1 LGFFIISYIYPF
13 RNTAE
18 SRELIIDADLHELRK
33 NLYDTISREKERME
47 IEREKKTS
55 QQQNEKKFIY
65 MSMR

>member
-33 NLYDTISREKERME
+33 NLHDAISREKERME
-47 IEREKKTS
+47 IEREKKNKSTA
-55 QQQNEKKFIY
+55 K
-65 MSMR
+65 